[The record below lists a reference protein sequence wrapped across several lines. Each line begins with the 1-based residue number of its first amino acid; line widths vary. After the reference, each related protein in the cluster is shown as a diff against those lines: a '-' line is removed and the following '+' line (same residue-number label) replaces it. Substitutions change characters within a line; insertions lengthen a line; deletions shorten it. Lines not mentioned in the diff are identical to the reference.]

1 MYIIQLEANPSGG
14 RTGLQGWSGE
24 TAPEGFAL
32 CPDEFFAI
40 FYSTTPA
47 GFVNIEVE
55 DDVVV
60 GMEVNQEALEA
71 YIESCKPDMSALAE
85 NKAAELS
92 AACREAIV
100 SGVDVSL
107 SDGSAG
113 HFSLEETD
121 QINLTTA
128 FNAVQQGATGYPY
141 HADGQLCRVYP
152 ADDII
157 AISNAATAH
166 KLYHTT
172 YCNHMMA
179 WARRAETVE
188 ELEGIVYGAELP
200 EDLAANMN
208 EILTNAEAI

>member
-1 MYIIQLEANPSGG
+1 MYYINATPRESGDYGNPMGQVFPGSVA
-14 RTGLQGWSGE
+14 L
-24 TAPEGFAL
+24 PEDLLSDYIGAK
-32 CPDEFFAI
+32 
-40 FYSTTPA
+40 
-47 GFVNIEVE
+47 GFVLPVIENGQVE
-55 DDVVV
+55 SLT
-60 GMEVNQEALEA
+60 VNEEALAAYEA
-71 YIESCKPDMSALAE
+71 ANQPDLSVLVEA
-85 NKAAELS
+85 KTAELS